1 MQRVDDCDHSGAFLA
16 SATSANTVTYR
27 INALGQRVQ
36 KIGAGT
42 YAQPTSIPFAVT
54 LSNPPTQAQL
64 QALNTQVTAFYA
76 NTRFIYD
83 EQGRLLGEYSKD
95 GKLVEETVWFDNLPV
110 AVLKPKGASATSPVS
125 GTGNVATN
133 NQDAN
138 NTGTNGNTAPPAAP
152 SAKVNVEV
160 FYVHPDH
167 LGTPRVITASTAL
180 AATTGTGITSPQT
193 VNKAVWRWD
202 SDPFGSNATANS
214 APNENP
220 NTLSQVVGT
229 ATLPYLFGFD
239 LAFPGQ
245 KRDRETGKHYNY
257 FRDYDP
263 AVGRYFESDPIGLR
277 GGVNTFGYVL
287 QHPLNMSDPKGLLT
301 AVEAYSHYCSGTGD
315 PLTIGIGE
323 VGISGIGATNFGA
336 VRAGIA
342 GGCRTAVL
350 PIADSRAYTT
360 KGDIWYVLGD
370 VTLKLNGLLYTGC
383 DCSWNFHGAMTVADD
398 FYNFNPS
405 THRSFLGETITTIG
419 RLGGKVCGSKP
430 YTIKIAGSIPI
441 SERGRLRGSPTCCDG
456 P

>member
-1 MQRVDDCDHSGAFLA
+1 MFAVSSAKHRSGSGTLPESRNGRRRPSWPRGTANRHRQVAKTNGA
-16 SATSANTVTYR
+16 SAYR
-27 INALGQRVQ
+27 SQNFGDHAARGPRQ
-36 KIGAGT
+36 
-42 YAQPTSIPFAVT
+42 
-54 LSNPPTQAQL
+54 
-64 QALNTQVTAFYA
+64 
-76 NTRFIYD
+76 
-83 EQGRLLGEYSKD
+83 SKD
-95 GKLVEETVWFDNLPV
+95 GKLVEETVWFDDLPV

-263 AVGRYFESDPIGLR
+263 AVGRYFESDPIGLD
-277 GGVNTFGYVL
+277 GGVSTFAYVASQPIQGTDVFGL
-287 QHPLNMSDPKGLLT
+287 DYWIEGAAATEQKCPEQGCGLHQSVCVGKPYGKRFCISFGRKPGQGWCFRDCKGHVYQDRSSVGPIEPDSYRYTDPKTDAAIEAYLRGLLGNEDRYDFFSLSSNCRGFSAGT
-301 AVEAYSHYCSGTGD
+301 FAKLEAKYHGRPGT
-315 PLTIGIGE
+315 PPAPP
-323 VGISGIGATNFGA
+323 GA
-336 VRAGIA
+336 
-342 GGCRTAVL
+342 
-350 PIADSRAYTT
+350 
-360 KGDIWYVLGD
+360 K
-370 VTLKLNGLLYTGC
+370 K
-383 DCSWNFHGAMTVADD
+383 
-398 FYNFNPS
+398 
-405 THRSFLGETITTIG
+405 
-419 RLGGKVCGSKP
+419 
-430 YTIKIAGSIPI
+430 
-441 SERGRLRGSPTCCDG
+441 
-456 P
+456 

>member
-1 MQRVDDCDHSGAFLA
+1 MAMTMANQRQEKAMRLGRIVTHSNIHHPSRRLA
-16 SATSANTVTYR
+16 TCSRVHARPLDGERRRNLCRKTRRACGVASGYGHRLRNDPLQTVR
-27 INALGQRVQ
+27 DQ
-36 KIGAGT
+36 
-42 YAQPTSIPFAVT
+42 
-54 LSNPPTQAQL
+54 
-64 QALNTQVTAFYA
+64 
-76 NTRFIYD
+76 FI
-83 EQGRLLGEYSKD
+83 QD
-95 GKLVEETVWFDNLPV
+95 GKLVEETVWFDDLPV

-152 SAKVNVEV
+152 TAKVNVEV

-263 AVGRYFESDPIGLR
+263 AVGRYFESDPIGLDGGLCSFAYTDDSPLIYR
-277 GGVNTFGYVL
+277 DPLGLQFVLPPGNVGAASGGLFGACCRNKPNDGGSHLPTDATGVPPKSNAPPIWNTPAPPSDGDIIGDAPVPPFTGLGSLKDCKVGRQMVEPALGKRYKGGVSIQQEYFCPCGQITR
-287 QHPLNMSDPKGLLT
+287 H
-301 AVEAYSHYCSGTGD
+301 
-315 PLTIGIGE
+315 TII
-323 VGISGIGATNFGA
+323 VGGAILHDHF
-336 VRAGIA
+336 RAGPPKP
-342 GGCRTAVL
+342 GG
-350 PIADSRAYTT
+350 D
-360 KGDIWYVLGD
+360 
-370 VTLKLNGLLYTGC
+370 
-383 DCSWNFHGAMTVADD
+383 
-398 FYNFNPS
+398 
-405 THRSFLGETITTIG
+405 
-419 RLGGKVCGSKP
+419 
-430 YTIKIAGSIPI
+430 
-441 SERGRLRGSPTCCDG
+441 
-456 P
+456 